1 MQIKQV
7 AALTRPG
14 ASRDRNEDALL
25 SLEQVPVFAIA
36 DGMGGAGD
44 VASRTALDVVRANA
58 ALLGDQVRKVAADRS
73 SASRL
78 DLGVVLESTFQWAH
92 LEVQREA
99 DRHRMHNMATTLVV
113 AAIAG
118 DHAYIAHVGNSR
130 AYLLRGGKL
139 QRLTDD
145 HSVGMLRYRSGKMS
159 LQELQASPEQH
170 RLTQVL
176 GAGLEIDVD
185 TAEVALAD
193 DDIVVLCSDGLFLQ
207 LSDDAIAERVDPRDL
222 EASVKRLATEASRD
236 LRHDDVSV
244 ILIRVGSERDTRSI
258 EDIAKILRSVFL
270 FRDLSEQDRLVIAP
284 YLEERVYKRGEVL
297 AREGEQGDEFFV
309 LVDGTVRIT
318 RGRAHLVDIGPG
330 GHLGELSLTRPTPR
344 SATATALSRVRLFA
358 LSRANFD
365 ALIRRRPGLGAR
377 LALALLDTVG
387 DRLRD
392 LTERLA
398 MVEKVS
404 RGELQVPGLSP
415 MDAVQRASRGEL
427 HEP

>member
-58 ALLGDQVRKVAADRS
+58 ALLGDQVRKVSADRS

-207 LSDDAIAERVDPRDL
+207 LADEAIAERVDPRDL

-415 MDAVQRASRGEL
+415 MEAVQRASRGEL

>member
-58 ALLGDQVRKVAADRS
+58 ALLGDQVKKVAADRS

-99 DRHRMHNMATTLVV
+99 DRHRMHNLATTLVV
-113 AAIAG
+113 AAVAG

-130 AYLLRGGKL
+130 AYLCRGGKL

-159 LQELQASPEQH
+159 LAELQSSPEQH

-193 DDIVVLCSDGLFLQ
+193 DDILVLCSDGLFLQ
-207 LSDDAIAERVDPRDL
+207 LTDEAIAERIDPRDL
-222 EASVKRLATEASRD
+222 DGSVKKLAAEASRD

-244 ILIRVGSERDTRSI
+244 VLIRVGSERDTRSI
-258 EDIAKILRSVFL
+258 EEIASILRSVFL
-270 FRDLSEQDRLVIAP
+270 FRDLTEQDRLVIAP
-284 YLEERVYKRGEVL
+284 YLEERVLKRGEVL
-297 AREGEQGDEFFV
+297 AREGDQGDEFFV

-358 LSRANFD
+358 LSRSNFD

-398 MVEKVS
+398 MVERVS
-404 RGELQVPGLSP
+404 RGELQVPGVSP
-415 MDAVQRASRGEL
+415 MEAVQRASRGEL

>member
-7 AALTRPG
+7 SVMSRAGAA
-14 ASRDRNEDALL
+14 RDRNEDAIL
-25 SLEQVPVFAIA
+25 SLEQVPVFAVA
-36 DGMGGAGD
+36 DGMGGSGD
-44 VASRTALDVVRANA
+44 LAARTALDVVRANA
-58 ALLGDQVRKVAADRS
+58 AHLGDQVRKVAADRS

-78 DLGVVLESTFQWAH
+78 DLGVVMESTFQWAH

-99 DRHRMHNMATTLVV
+99 DKASRNSIATTLVM

-130 AYLLRGGKL
+130 AYLWRGGRI

-145 HSVGMLRYRSGKMS
+145 HSVGMLRYRAGKMT
-159 LQELQASPEQH
+159 LAELQSSPEQQ

-193 DDIVVLCSDGLFLQ
+193 DDIVVLCSDGLYLQ
-207 LSDDAIAERVDPRDL
+207 LNDEAISERIDPRDL
-222 EASVKRLATEASRD
+222 EGSSRRLVNDVARD
-236 LRHDDVSV
+236 PRHDDVSV
-244 ILIRVGSERDTRSI
+244 ILIRVGSEQDTRSL
-258 EDIAKILRSVFL
+258 EEIARILRAVFL
-270 FRDLSEQDRLVIAP
+270 FKDLSEQDRLVIAP
-284 YLEERVYKRGEVL
+284 YLEERHHKRGDVI

-309 LVDGTVRIT
+309 LVDGSVRIS
-318 RGRAHLVDIGPG
+318 RGKAHLVDIGPG

-365 ALIRRRPGLGAR
+365 ALIKRRPALGAR

-398 MVEKVS
+398 LVGRIS
-404 RGELQVPGLSP
+404 RGELSVPGLMP
-415 MDAVQRASRGEL
+415 MDAVSRAVRGEL

>member
-14 ASRDRNEDALL
+14 ASRDRNEDAVLA
-25 SLEQVPVFAIA
+25 LEQVPVFAIA

-58 ALLGDQVRKVAADRS
+58 ALLGDQVKKVSKDRS

-99 DRHRMHNMATTLVV
+99 DRHRMHNLATTLVV
-113 AAIAG
+113 AAVAG

-130 AYLLRGGKL
+130 AYLWRTGKL

-159 LQELQASPEQH
+159 LVELQNSPEQH

-193 DDIVVLCSDGLFLQ
+193 DDVLVLCSDGLFLQ
-207 LSDDAIAERVDPRDL
+207 LPDELLVERIDPRDL
-222 EASVKRLATEASRD
+222 EGSAKRLVAEASRD

-244 ILIRVGSERDTRSI
+244 VLVRVGSERDTRSI
-258 EDIAKILRSVFL
+258 EEIAGILRAVFL
-270 FRDLSEQDRLVIAP
+270 FRDLSEQDRMVIAP
-284 YLEERVYKRGEVL
+284 YLEERVYKKGDVL

-344 SATATALSRVRLFA
+344 SATATALGRVRLFA
-358 LSRANFD
+358 LSRASFD

-392 LTERLA
+392 LTERLS
-398 MVEKVS
+398 MVERVS
-404 RGELQVPGLSP
+404 RGDVSVPGLAP
-415 MDAVQRASRGEL
+415 MEAVQRACRGEL

>member
-14 ASRDRNEDALL
+14 ASRDRNEDAILA
-25 SLEQVPVFAIA
+25 LEQVPVFAIA

-58 ALLGDQVRKVAADRS
+58 ALLGDQVKKVAADRS

-99 DRHRMHNMATTLVV
+99 DRHRMHNLATTLVM
-113 AAIAG
+113 AAVAG

-130 AYLLRGGKL
+130 AYIWRAGKI

-159 LQELQASPEQH
+159 LAELQSSPEQH

-193 DDIVVLCSDGLFLQ
+193 DDILVLCSDGLFLQ
-207 LSDDAIAERVDPRDL
+207 IPDEGIAERIDPRDL
-222 EASVKRLATEASRD
+222 EGTARRLVTEASHN

-244 ILIRVGSERDTRSI
+244 ILVRVGSERDTRSI
-258 EDIAKILRSVFL
+258 EDIAKVLRAVFL
-270 FRDLSEQDRLVIAP
+270 FRDLTEQDRLVIAP
-284 YLEERVYKRGEVL
+284 YLEERTCKRGEVL

-344 SATATALSRVRLFA
+344 SATATALTRVRLFA
-358 LSRANFD
+358 LSRSNFD

-398 MVEKVS
+398 VVERVT
-404 RGELQVPGLSP
+404 RGEIGVSGLSP
-415 MDAVQRASRGEL
+415 LEAVQRACRGEL

>member
-7 AALTRPG
+7 ASMTRPG
-14 ASRDRNEDALL
+14 ASRDRNEDAVL
-25 SLEQVPVFAIA
+25 SLDQVPVFAVA

-44 VASRTALDVVRANA
+44 VASKTAMDVVRANA
-58 ALLGDQVRKVAADRS
+58 ALLSDQVRKVGEDRS

-99 DRHRMHNMATTLVV
+99 DRHRAHNLATTLVV

-130 AYLLRGGKL
+130 AYLWRAGRV

-159 LQELQASPEQH
+159 LAELQSSPEQH

-185 TAEVALAD
+185 TAEAALAD
-193 DDIVVLCSDGLFLQ
+193 DDVVLLCSDGLFQ
-207 LSDDAIAERVDPRDL
+207 SVSDETIAAAIDVRDV
-222 EASVKRLATEASRD
+222 EASVRRLVSEASHD
-236 LRHDDVSV
+236 PRHDDISV
-244 ILIRVGSERDTRSI
+244 MLIRVGSERDNRSI
-258 EDIAKILRSVFL
+258 EEIAGILRAVFL

-284 YLEERVYKRGEVL
+284 YLEERVYKRGDVL

-344 SATATALSRVRLFA
+344 SATATAQTKVRLFA
-358 LSRANFD
+358 LSRQSFD
-365 ALIRRRPGLGAR
+365 ALLRRRPGLGAR
-377 LALALLDTVG
+377 IALALLDTVG

-392 LTERLA
+392 LTNRLS
-398 MVEKVS
+398 MVERIT
-404 RGELQVPGLSP
+404 RGDVLTRGLQP
-415 MDAVQRASRGEL
+415 MEAVARAARGEL
-427 HEP
+427 HDP

>member
-7 AALTRPG
+7 VAMTRPG

-25 SLEQVPVFAIA
+25 TLDQVPVFAIA
-36 DGMGGAGD
+36 DGMGGSGD

-58 ALLGDQVRKVAADRS
+58 ALLGDQVKKVVADRS

-113 AAIAG
+113 AAVAG

-130 AYLLRGGKL
+130 AYLWRAGRL

-159 LQELQASPEQH
+159 LAELQSSPEQH

-193 DDIVVLCSDGLFLQ
+193 DDILVLCTDGLFLQ
-207 LSDDAIAERVDPRDL
+207 IPDDGIAERVDPRDIEGSARKL
-222 EASVKRLATEASRD
+222 VNEASRD

-244 ILIRVGSERDTRSI
+244 ILIKVGSERDTRSI
-258 EDIAKILRSVFL
+258 EDIAKILRAVFL
-270 FRDLSEQDRLVIAP
+270 FRDLTEQDRLVIAP
-284 YLEERVYKRGEVL
+284 YLEERVYKRGDVL
-297 AREGEQGDEFFV
+297 AQEGAQGDEFFV

-358 LSRANFD
+358 LSRDSFD

-392 LTERLA
+392 LTERLS
-398 MVEKVS
+398 MVERVT
-404 RGELQVPGLSP
+404 RGDLQIPGMSP
-415 MDAVQRASRGEL
+415 LDAVQRAARGEL

>member
-7 AALTRPG
+7 AALTRAG
-14 ASRDRNEDALL
+14 ASRDRNEDAVLA
-25 SLEQVPVFAIA
+25 LEQVPVFAVA

-44 VASRTALDVVRANA
+44 VASKTAMDVVRANA
-58 ALLGDQVRKVAADRS
+58 PHLSDQVKKVGADRS

-99 DRHRMHNMATTLVV
+99 DRHRTHNLATTLVL

-118 DHAYIAHVGNSR
+118 DNAYIAHVGNSR
-130 AYLLRGGKL
+130 AYLCRAGRV

-159 LQELQASPEQH
+159 LDELQSSPEQH

-185 TAEVALAD
+185 TAEAALAD
-193 DDIVVLCSDGLFLQ
+193 DDVLLLCSDGLFQSLK
-207 LSDDAIAERVDPRDL
+207 DEAIAAAIDVRDL
-222 EASVKRLATEASRD
+222 EASARRLVAEATRD
-236 LRHDDVSV
+236 PRHDDVSV
-244 ILIRVGSERDTRSI
+244 VLIRVGSERDTRSI
-258 EDIAKILRSVFL
+258 EEIASILRSVFL

-284 YLEERVYKRGEVL
+284 YLEERVYKRGDVL

-330 GHLGELSLTRPTPR
+330 GHLGELTLARPTPR
-344 SATATALSRVRLFA
+344 SATATALTKTRLFA
-358 LSRANFD
+358 LSRSNFD
-365 ALIRRRPGLGAR
+365 ALLRRRPGLGAR
-377 LALALLDTVG
+377 IALALLDTVG

-392 LTERLA
+392 LTNRLA
-398 MVEKVS
+398 VVERITRGETVAPGLAPMDAVAKAA
-404 RGELQVPGLSP
+404 RGELQGP
-415 MDAVQRASRGEL
+415 
-427 HEP
+427 

>member
-14 ASRDRNEDALL
+14 ASRDRNEDAVLA
-25 SLEQVPVFAIA
+25 LEQVPVFAVA

-58 ALLGDQVRKVAADRS
+58 AQLGDQVRKVQADRS

-99 DRHRMHNMATTLVV
+99 DRHRTYNLATTLVV
-113 AAIAG
+113 AAVAG

-130 AYLLRGGKL
+130 AYLWRSGKL
-139 QRLTDD
+139 SRLTDD

-159 LQELQASPEQH
+159 LVELQSSPEQH

-193 DDIVVLCSDGLFLQ
+193 DDILVLCSDGLFLQ
-207 LSDDAIAERVDPRDL
+207 IPDDGIAERIDPRDL
-222 EASVKRLATEASRD
+222 EGSARKMANEASRD
-236 LRHDDVSV
+236 LRHDDVSI
-244 ILIRVGSERDTRSI
+244 ILIKVGSERDTRSI
-258 EDIAKILRSVFL
+258 EDIAKILRAVFL

-284 YLEERVYKRGEVL
+284 YMEERVYKRGEVL

-344 SATATALSRVRLFA
+344 SATATAMSRVRLFA
-358 LSRANFD
+358 LSRDSFD

-392 LTERLA
+392 LTERLS
-398 MVEKVS
+398 MVERVT
-404 RGELQVPGLSP
+404 RGDMQVPGMSP
-415 MDAVQRASRGEL
+415 LEAVQRAARGEL

>member
-14 ASRDRNEDALL
+14 ASRDRNEDAVLA
-25 SLEQVPVFAIA
+25 LEQVPIFAVA

-58 ALLGDQVRKVAADRS
+58 ALLGDQVRKVQADRS

-78 DLGVVLESTFQWAH
+78 DLGVVMESTFQWAH

-99 DRHRMHNMATTLVV
+99 DRHRMHNLATTLVIGAV
-113 AAIAG
+113 AG

-130 AYLLRGGKL
+130 AYLWRAGKL
-139 QRLTDD
+139 SRLTDD

-159 LQELQASPEQH
+159 LAELQSSPEQH

-193 DDIVVLCSDGLFLQ
+193 DDILVLCSDGLFLQ
-207 LSDDAIAERVDPRDL
+207 IPDEGIAERIDPRDL
-222 EASVKRLATEASRD
+222 EGSARKLVNEASRD

-244 ILIRVGSERDTRSI
+244 ILIKVGSERDTRSI
-258 EDIAKILRSVFL
+258 EDIAKVLRAVFL

-358 LSRANFD
+358 LSRDSFD
-365 ALIRRRPGLGAR
+365 ALMRRRPGLGAR

-392 LTERLA
+392 LTERLS
-398 MVEKVS
+398 MVERVT
-404 RGELQVPGLSP
+404 RGDMQVPGMSP
-415 MDAVQRASRGEL
+415 LEAVQRAARGEL